1 MVRGGSEVCGMRR
14 AGRDVIKSCKSGGGR
29 DWPGRGERHLA
40 YQGAAVHRHSLD
52 RLNTIN
58 DSPKK

>member
-1 MVRGGSEVCGMRR
+1 VALEYWNTGY
-14 AGRDVIKSCKSGGGR
+14 GGR

-40 YQGAAVHRHSLD
+40 RQEAAVHRHSLD

-58 DSPKK
+58 DSPPPKKKNYRICRDGVSIE